1 LPQVF
6 TPGAWLESLDGRLTQ
21 DQREL
26 GLYERYFDGHHR
38 LRFATE
44 KFRDVFGGLFG
55 TFADNW
61 CQIIVNASVER
72 LQITG
77 FRFGKDEQADSAAW
91 DIWQRNN
98 LDAASVLL
106 HTEAIKVGRAYLLVD
121 PNSGDPRITVEHP
134 SQVIVAHAAG
144 DRTQRLAGLKKWR
157 GEDNYLY
164 ANVYLPEVVF
174 KYRSKDPHNGD
185 TTYTRANWIRRPDD
199 PGGVNPLGVVPI
211 IPVYNDPSMMGGG
224 QSDLKVAIPLQD
236 AVNKQVLDMMVTS
249 EAAAFPLRIGA
260 GIEQP
265 RDPITGELIPNPE
278 LKLSQSK
285 FMMVPE
291 GGSLTQLPAADLNNY
306 VKPIEMLIQH
316 LAAQTRTPPHY
327 LLSSIINASGDA
339 LKAAE
344 AGLVSKVEKKILD
357 FSDPWEEAMRLAFLA
372 KDDPTRG
379 REMAAHTMWRD
390 PEKKSLSELADYGV
404 KLRSIGVPY
413 EFIWPTLGFTPEDIR
428 RMKELTGLPDRPPPG
443 AITGDTLEPGTPA
456 PPTSTP

>member
-199 PGGVNPLGVVPI
+199 PGAQALAVEVNDGPRGRLADAATGGRPEQLRQADRDA
-211 IPVYNDPSMMGGG
+211 DP
-224 QSDLKVAIPLQD
+224 APRRAD
-236 AVNKQVLDMMVTS
+236 AHTS
-249 EAAAFPLRIGA
+249 ALPAVEHHQRLR
-260 GIEQP
+260 
-265 RDPITGELIPNPE
+265 RRL
-278 LKLSQSK
+278 
-285 FMMVPE
+285 E
-291 GGSLTQLPAADLNNY
+291 GG
-306 VKPIEMLIQH
+306 
-316 LAAQTRTPPHY
+316 
-327 LLSSIINASGDA
+327 
-339 LKAAE
+339 
-344 AGLVSKVEKKILD
+344 
-357 FSDPWEEAMRLAFLA
+357 
-372 KDDPTRG
+372 
-379 REMAAHTMWRD
+379 
-390 PEKKSLSELADYGV
+390 
-404 KLRSIGVPY
+404 
-413 EFIWPTLGFTPEDIR
+413 
-428 RMKELTGLPDRPPPG
+428 
-443 AITGDTLEPGTPA
+443 
-456 PPTSTP
+456 